1 MTSEKAPDMATWA
14 AEARHRIQEM
24 RADVGHLSND
34 ISSGNDDSKSLVYVD
49 ADFLQMARV
58 HQAPDPQV
66 AADWKT
72 MVEDG
77 HRWMSNLRH
86 GSDAGEDQ
94 LVVAGCR
101 LEDDIGLASPAQ
113 AG

>member
-1 MTSEKAPDMATWA
+1 
-14 AEARHRIQEM
+14 
-24 RADVGHLSND
+24 
-34 ISSGNDDSKSLVYVD
+34 
-49 ADFLQMARV
+49 
-58 HQAPDPQV
+58 
-66 AADWKT
+66 